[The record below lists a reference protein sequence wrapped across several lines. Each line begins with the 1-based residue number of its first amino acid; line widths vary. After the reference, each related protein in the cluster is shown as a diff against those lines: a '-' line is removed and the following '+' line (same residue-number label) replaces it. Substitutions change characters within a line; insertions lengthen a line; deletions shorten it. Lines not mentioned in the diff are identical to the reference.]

1 MIAAPRRI
9 VTGTVEGRSRIVSVN
24 RGGGFLA
31 TGAGGGIHEI
41 WSSSAQSPMGE
52 AADDE
57 TSPAFAPGPGGTS
70 CRLVRIPPDAER
82 WSDPE
87 AAARAAA
94 AIGQERPAH
103 WMARHP
109 GMHVTPSIDYVLVLE
124 GEVTAVMEEGDVTL
138 FPGDVLVQRA
148 TPHAWK
154 NPGKVAALLLVTMV
168 GLTEQASAQAAAAQN

>member
-1 MIAAPRRI
+1 M
-9 VTGTVEGRSRIVSVN
+9 VEGQSRIVSIDQD
-24 RGGGFLA
+24 GGSLA
-31 TGAGGGIHEI
+31 TGGGGGIHEI
-41 WSSSAQSPMGE
+41 WSSTAQAPTGD
-52 AADDE
+52 AADADAVP
-57 TSPAFAPGPGGTS
+57 SFAPEPGGTS

-109 GMHVTPSIDYVLVLE
+109 GMHVTPSLDYVLVLE
-124 GEVTAVMEEGDVTL
+124 GEVTAVMEDGEIALT
-138 FPGDVLVQRA
+138 PGDVLVQRA

-154 NPGKVAALLLVTMV
+154 NPGKVAALLFVTMV
-168 GLTEQASAQAAAAQN
+168 GLNAPVPA

>member
-1 MIAAPRRI
+1 MTAAPRRI
-9 VTGTVEGRSRIVSVN
+9 ITGTVEGRSQIVSVDQ
-24 RGGGFLA
+24 GGGFLA

-41 WSSSAQSPMGE
+41 WSSTAQAPMGDTAGSE
-52 AADDE
+52 AP
-57 TSPAFAPGPGGTS
+57 PAFAPGPDGSS

-109 GMHVTPSIDYVLVLE
+109 GMHVTSSLDYVLVLE
-124 GEVTAVMEEGDVTL
+124 GEVVAVMEDGEIAL
-138 FPGDVLVQRA
+138 APGNVLVQRA

-154 NPGKVAALLLVTMV
+154 NPGKVAALLFVTMI
-168 GLTEQASAQAAAAQN
+168 GLNAPVPA

>member
-9 VTGTVEGRSRIVSVN
+9 VTGTVEGRSWIISVD

-41 WSSSAQSPMGE
+41 WSSTAQSPIGDV
-52 AADDE
+52 ADNDE
-57 TSPAFAPGPGGTS
+57 TPAFAPEPGGTS
-70 CRLVRIPPDAER
+70 CRLVCIPPDAER

-103 WMARHP
+103 WVARHP

-124 GEVTAVMEEGDVTL
+124 GEVTAVMEEGEVAL
-138 FPGDVLVQRA
+138 SPGDVLVQRA

-168 GLTEQASAQAAAAQN
+168 GLTEQTSAQTAAAQN